1 MRDRINAAGMK
12 PAQFVASRPG
22 FRQSGLGVRTEG
34 GEFPSLQKNHHRCLP
49 FGWINSYNPS
59 LSVDLYGF
67 SLGFEARL
75 ALSVSMRGGA
85 YNGVLPYPQDL
96 PPENA
101 PNTPGC
107 QQSSTTKYHGRPP
120 IYILF
125 KQGFSRFFR
134 RSRMKIWW
142 KGRLP
147 NRLRNPL
154 TNMDIFR
161 LYRL

>member
-75 ALSVSMRGGA
+75 ALSVSMRGGGLQRSTA
-85 YNGVLPYPQDL
+85 VPARFTPRQCPEYPRM
-96 PPENA
+96 
-101 PNTPGC
+101 
-107 QQSSTTKYHGRPP
+107 STK
-120 IYILF
+120 
-125 KQGFSRFFR
+125 
-134 RSRMKIWW
+134 
-142 KGRLP
+142 
-147 NRLRNPL
+147 
-154 TNMDIFR
+154 
-161 LYRL
+161 